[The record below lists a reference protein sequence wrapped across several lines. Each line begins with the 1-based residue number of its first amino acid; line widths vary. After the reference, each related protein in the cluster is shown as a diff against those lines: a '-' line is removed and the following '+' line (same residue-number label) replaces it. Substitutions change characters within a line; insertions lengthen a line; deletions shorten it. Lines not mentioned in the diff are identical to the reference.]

1 MTEFLTLLRG
11 INVNG
16 SKMIKMHMLKELYA
30 SLHFSCVKSYI
41 QSGNIIFSSDETN
54 IQILENLISD
64 AIKTQFGFEVP
75 LQILPIKTLLEIAGN
90 NPFLQ
95 NNPETDPAYLHITF
109 LKDTPA
115 PNELAKLQNLDFPNE
130 KFTIIEQTVYLY
142 LPNGYGNARLNNNFI
157 ESKLKTSAT
166 TRNWKTI
173 SALAAM
179 AQ

>member
-16 SKMIKMHMLKELYA
+16 SKMIKMHLLKELYA

-54 IQILENLISD
+54 IPILENLISD
-64 AIKTQFGFEVP
+64 AIKKQFGFEVL
-75 LQILPIKTLLEIAGN
+75 LQILPIKTILEIAGN

-95 NNPETDPAYLHITF
+95 NKPETNPAHLHLTF
-109 LKDTPA
+109 LKHTPA
-115 PNELAKLQNLDFPNE
+115 PNELAKLQNLDFPDE
-130 KFTIIEQTVYLY
+130 KIFILEQVVYLY